1 MDASNEITTVEHI
14 YCDKRQEEKRKLI
27 EQEWEIVHN
36 NPRCIY
42 QTDKESKADETGE
55 K

>member
-1 MDASNEITTVEHI
+1 MKASNELTTVGHI
-14 YCDKRQEEKRKLI
+14 YPDKIKEEKRKLI